1 MNIPISHLLVI
12 VLIAV
17 LIFVTTRKI
26 TQLIQYLKDRKL
38 LQTVTS
44 IERGTCSERKII
56 VELLKLEISS
66 SIIFHDLYIEKHKG
80 SYSQIDIVVPT
91 KVGILVFEVKDY
103 SGWIFGQG
111 YQTYWTQI
119 LAYGTEKYQFYNPI
133 KQNQRHIEVLRSKM
147 KQFADV
153 PFYSIIVFYG
163 DCELKDVSYVPEDT
177 IIIYPNE
184 ISYTINNLLEN
195 KPKANYSNKR
205 EVVNFL
211 QNGVNNGNDYSI
223 TSRHIQNV
231 SQIIENE
238 KIN

>member
-1 MNIPISHLLVI
+1 MNIPVADLVI
-12 VLIAV
+12 YSLI
-17 LIFVTTRKI
+17 LTTIVVSINKI
-26 TQLIQYLKDRKL
+26 VQFYKDRKL
-38 LQTVTS
+38 LKTVTTLD
-44 IERGTCSERKII
+44 RGTWSERKLII
-56 VELLKLEISS
+56 KLLKSGLPSS
-66 SIIFHDLYIEKHKG
+66 TIFHDLYIEKHKG

-103 SGWIFGQG
+103 SGWIFGKG
-111 YQTYWTQI
+111 YQTYWTQV
-119 LAYGTEKYQFYNPI
+119 LAYGEEKHKLYNPI
-133 KQNQRHIEVLRSKM
+133 KQNQRHIEILRSKM

-163 DCELKDVSYVPEDT
+163 DCELRDVSFIPEDT

-184 ISYTINNLLEN
+184 ITYTINNLLEN

-205 EVVNFL
+205 QVVHFL

-231 SQIIENE
+231 SQIIDNE

>member
-1 MNIPISHLLVI
+1 MNIPVADLVI
-12 VLIAV
+12 YSLI
-17 LIFVTTRKI
+17 LTTIVVSINKI
-26 TQLIQYLKDRKL
+26 VQFYKDRKL
-38 LQTVTS
+38 LKTVTTLD
-44 IERGTCSERKII
+44 RGTWSERKLII
-56 VELLKLEISS
+56 KLLKSGLPSS
-66 SIIFHDLYIEKHKG
+66 TIFHDLYIEKHKG

-103 SGWIFGQG
+103 SGWIFGKG
-111 YQTYWTQI
+111 YQTYWTQV
-119 LAYGTEKYQFYNPI
+119 LAYGEEKHKLYNPI
-133 KQNQRHIEVLRSKM
+133 KQNQRHIEILRSKM

-163 DCELKDVSYVPEDT
+163 DCELRDVSFIPEDT

-184 ISYTINNLLEN
+184 ITYTINNLLEN